1 MSTSNLKLSYIAPFI
16 LFFQLSNMSAQI
28 DSLVLVNNDMIVGEL
43 KELKQGVITIETDYS
58 DSDFKIEWEKIRSI
72 DTQNEFMITVRSGT
86 RYNGILKSVDT
97 SRIAIISTS
106 DTLATVLKNDL
117 VYLKEVQGS
126 FLSNLSASLSVG
138 YNYTKADDLSQ
149 LSVRSLLGY
158 RARRWEA
165 SANYNDVRS
174 SKNNTNSVKRVDASL
189 GYKYYLKKN
198 WFTLAEVSWLSN
210 TEQNINLRTLG
221 RVGLGKY
228 LVQTNSFYWGL
239 QGGASFNNENFSV
252 DGNDITN
259 NSTEAFLGS
268 ELNLYDMGD
277 LSLLTRGILYPS
289 LSESGRWRFDFNF
302 DIKYDLPLDFYI
314 NLGVTLNYD
323 NQAVDSAS
331 QTDYIFQTMIGW
343 SL

>member
-1 MSTSNLKLSYIAPFI
+1 MITSTLRISYITLFI
-16 LFFQLSNMSAQI
+16 IICQFTRLNAQN

-43 KELKQGVITIETDYS
+43 KELRQGVIIIETDYS
-58 DSDFKIEWEKIRSI
+58 DSDFKIEWEKIRTI
-72 DTQNEFMITVRSGT
+72 DTQNEFMITVRTGT
-86 RYNGILKSVDT
+86 RYNGALKSVDT
-97 SRIAIISTS
+97 ARVAIISAT

-149 LSVRSLLGY
+149 LSIRSLLGY

-174 SKNNTNSVKRVDASL
+174 SKNNTNSVKRLDASL

-198 WFTLAEVSWLSN
+198 WYTLAEVSWLSN

-221 RVGLGKY
+221 RVGLGRY

-252 DGNDITN
+252 DGSDVTK

-289 LSESGRWRFDFNF
+289 ISESGRWRFDFNF
-302 DIKYDLPLDFYI
+302 DIKYDLPLDFFI
-314 NLGVTLNYD
+314 NLGVTLNFD

-331 QTDYIFQTMIGW
+331 QTDYIFQTLIGW